1 MDSGKRTMKIRII
14 FAVAVVLNAALIF
27 FLSAQNG
34 EKSAETS
41 GLLIE
46 RLFGDLFT
54 KLGINLSDIAVFA
67 AIDHIIRKLAH
78 FSEFLLEGFWL
89 MLCLRVYTRHFVR
102 HMSWP
107 ILGGVLTALT
117 DETIQMFV
125 PGRSSSV
132 RDVWIDTAGVL
143 AGLLVALLL
152 LLIVRVVA
160 AYAAVKKENRALRA
174 ERDRLLLA
182 EREREHTRLARR
194 AAHRAQQEETTQH
207 EEEPQ

>member
-1 MDSGKRTMKIRII
+1 METQKTSPLLIVFRIL
-14 FAVAVVLNAALIF
+14 FTAALIGSIVF
-27 FLSAQNG
+27 IFRNSLEVAAVSSDRSYQVMKLINGVLAKVNLGPLSQ
-34 EKSAETS
+34 
-41 GLLIE
+41 
-46 RLFGDLFT
+46 F
-54 KLGINLSDIAVFA
+54 
-67 AIDHIIRKLAH
+67 IIRKLAH

-132 RDVWIDTAGVL
+132 RDVWIDTAGVI
-143 AGLLVALLL
+143 AGLLLALLIL
-152 LLIVRVVA
+152 A

-194 AAHRAQQEETTQH
+194 AAHRAQQEEPTQH

>member
-1 MDSGKRTMKIRII
+1 METQKTSPLLIVFRIL
-14 FAVAVVLNAALIF
+14 FTAALIGSIIF
-27 FLSAQNG
+27 IFRNSLEVAAVSSDRSYQVMKFINGMLAKVNLAPLSQ
-34 EKSAETS
+34 
-41 GLLIE
+41 
-46 RLFGDLFT
+46 F
-54 KLGINLSDIAVFA
+54 V
-67 AIDHIIRKLAH
+67 IRKLAH

-107 ILGGVLTALT
+107 ILGGVLTALS

-152 LLIVRVVA
+152 LLIVRGVA